1 MVGVSLYQLAS
12 AVRMQRRF
20 AEAEA
25 LLLEAV
31 ALLRACGASARA
43 STATALNN
51 LGFLLKETREFA
63 RADAAYVEALAVRR
77 ELLGAAHPDSIATQ
91 HNLAE
96 CRRAAGDEPGA
107 VALQQE
113 ILRLLGVADDE
124 GAEGAEGSGAAQPQ
138 DARSI

>member
-1 MVGVSLYQLAS
+1 MADRATSSSS
-12 AVRMQRRF
+12 A
-20 AEAEA
+20 A
-25 LLLEAV
+25 
-31 ALLRACGASARA
+31 RAAKSCA

-77 ELLGAAHPDSIATQ
+77 ELLGAAHPDCIATQ

-113 ILRLLGVADDE
+113 ILRLLGVSDDE
-124 GAEGAEGSGAAQPQ
+124 AAGGEGGGSGGGGGAAPQPQ

>member
-1 MVGVSLYQLAS
+1 MATSTSAS
-12 AVRMQRRF
+12 PS
-20 AEAEA
+20 
-25 LLLEAV
+25 
-31 ALLRACGASARA
+31 ASPAH
-43 STATALNN
+43 ATAASPARVFVANIAPHTTSESLAAA
-51 LGFLLKETREFA
+51 LAAFGATRDIYYPRGKGFAFVEFA

-113 ILRLLGVADDE
+113 ILRLLGVAEDE
-124 GAEGAEGSGAAQPQ
+124 GVEGSGAAQPQ
-138 DARSI
+138 DARSL